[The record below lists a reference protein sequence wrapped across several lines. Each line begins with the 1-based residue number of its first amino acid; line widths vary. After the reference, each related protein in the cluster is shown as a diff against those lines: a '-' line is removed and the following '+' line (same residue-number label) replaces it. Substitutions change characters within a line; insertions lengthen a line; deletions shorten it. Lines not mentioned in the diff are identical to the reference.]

1 MAQRRCLPAQWILC
15 RQVATLE
22 AHHRHRPPVIQ
33 QLPLLQHRWLARQAV
48 VRESTTV
55 PAALEVAKA
64 L

>member
-15 RQVATLE
+15 RQVATPE
-22 AHHRHRPPVIQ
+22 ARHRHRPPVIE
-33 QLPLLQHRWLARQAV
+33 QLPLLQRARQAV